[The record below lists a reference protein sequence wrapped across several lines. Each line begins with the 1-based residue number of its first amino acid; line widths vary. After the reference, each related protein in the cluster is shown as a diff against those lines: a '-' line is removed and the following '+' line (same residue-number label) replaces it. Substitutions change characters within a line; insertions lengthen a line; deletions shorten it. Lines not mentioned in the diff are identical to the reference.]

1 MLWVHSIPKVTF
13 LNGKKQGEE
22 RGLQAWKYYVKEK
35 GTLFLNLKKKTHRK
49 TQFGLAAFHYF
60 FELLDRLKKVDLIA
74 YAGKKHLMGISMI

>member
-1 MLWVHSIPKVTF
+1 MLWVHSIQKLF
-13 LNGKKQGEE
+13 LKWKKIGEE

-35 GTLFLNLKKKTHRK
+35 GDSVLEFKKKTHRK

-74 YAGKKHLMGISMI
+74 MQEKNI